1 MHKRWRLE
9 KLQKAPSHVA
19 VHVCMFLKQGK
30 EQWRKGDWWVPAPKV
45 RAHGLPACPYCKQHL
60 GCFLLKF
67 YSQFLP
73 STGDPLQ
80 WSSAFW
86 SCKKGLFF
94 RFSPEIS
101 DPHPKSAMDHLNM
114 SFELRRIWVWYVFIL
129 HYLALH
135 HTGNKFLHLI
145 AWNDLVIQSL

>member
-1 MHKRWRLE
+1 
-9 KLQKAPSHVA
+9 
-19 VHVCMFLKQGK
+19 MFLKQGK

-60 GCFLLKF
+60 GCFVLKL

-94 RFSPEIS
+94 IFSPEIS
-101 DPHPKSAMDHLNM
+101 DPHPKSAMDH
-114 SFELRRIWVWYVFIL
+114 FKYELWAQESLGLICIYSTLFGSSPYWQQISPSNSLKWFVYSVFIIWI
-129 HYLALH
+129 
-135 HTGNKFLHLI
+135 FLTVQFL
-145 AWNDLVIQSL
+145 SFKSEF